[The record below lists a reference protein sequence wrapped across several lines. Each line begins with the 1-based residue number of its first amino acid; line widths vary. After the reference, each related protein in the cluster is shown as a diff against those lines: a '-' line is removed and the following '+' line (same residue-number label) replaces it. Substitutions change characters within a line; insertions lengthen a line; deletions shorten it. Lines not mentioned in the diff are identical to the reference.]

1 MDLGTLIIG
10 VVLIVMAF
18 LPIVVVSFHR
28 KNKEKAMLQ
37 SLTQVA
43 NQQQSILSKHEYF
56 GDFIIGIDEQKHV
69 IFYVKKAKEKLI
81 EAIVNLSDMKDC
93 SVLNVSKTIKSKDG
107 NYTIVDRLDLSFTPK
122 EKNKAGVQFAFY
134 HSDSNNQINEELKSA
149 ENWSRIV
156 KDQLKSMASGTK

>member
-1 MDLGTLIIG
+1 
-10 VVLIVMAF
+10 
-18 LPIVVVSFHR
+18 
-28 KNKEKAMLQ
+28 
-37 SLTQVA
+37 
-43 NQQQSILSKHEYF
+43 
-56 GDFIIGIDEQKHV
+56 
-69 IFYVKKAKEKLI
+69 
-81 EAIVNLSDMKDC
+81 MKDC